1 MAYIVVVR
9 EYGRDGGVE
18 DAEEAQRGADAIGTV
33 PESRCGEQVRCEER
47 EIVWVAKR
55 GEQRGRG
62 SEDARGVSCAVCA
75 VGCECRTA
83 VCLLGRCRPAVR
95 AAASRGGD
103 PPAS

>member
-33 PESRCGEQVRCEER
+33 PEGGCGEQVRCEER
-47 EIVWVAKR
+47 EVVRVAEG

-62 SEDARGVSCAVCA
+62 SEDAGGVSCAVYT
-75 VGCECRTA
+75 VGREGRTA
-83 VCLLGRCRPAVR
+83 VCLLDRCRPAVR